1 MNQTSQTPLPGPAL
15 GSFETLMAQI
25 DRMSDAIVGI
35 LDQIDDEIEHAE
47 ELGGQM
53 HFIEVRVEQLRDEMS
68 ATISRLR
75 KAGNDDRAWD
85 RAYLRAGA
93 LYEEL
98 VSLRKN
104 IDAEVEVLADA
115 AGVGHPQPVFMF
127 LN

>member
-1 MNQTSQTPLPGPAL
+1 
-15 GSFETLMAQI
+15 MAQI
-25 DRMSDAIVGI
+25 DRMSDLFVGI

-68 ATISRLR
+68 ATFSRLR

-104 IDAEVEVLADA
+104 LDAEVEVLADA
-115 AGVGHPQPVFMF
+115 AGVEHPQPVPTF